1 MTAALLLIA
10 IVLAML
16 ALRQP
21 LVSMLLVAIGYA
33 HMVWGSGRLEYVI
46 EDMWVS
52 LEKETLL
59 AIPMF
64 LLCGGVMT
72 RGSTARRLVRIAA
85 ALTRQ
90 IPGGLAIAC
99 ILASMVF
106 AAISGSSIVTMLAV
120 GGVMLPALKE
130 AGYTSRF
137 ALGVVLA
144 GGSLGV
150 VLPPSIPL
158 IIFGFLTETS
168 LTELFVAGLLPGLLL
183 VVLFAL
189 YSLWVC
195 RHIPT
200 QRFSWRELWDA
211 LRHGWLAALMPVILL
226 GGIYSGYFS
235 PTESAAVAL
244 MYALVIEVFVHKDMK
259 LSEMRNVVVD
269 AVKTSGSLFPLFAVA
284 LSLALLLTEHRVPDA
299 LVQLMQG
306 WFSGPVSFMVA
317 VNILLFVVSCV
328 MTTTEALLILGPL
341 LTPVA
346 VSFGYDKAFFGV
358 VMIHNLEIGFLV
370 PPLGMN
376 LLVAMTAFKQRLG
389 DLALAAVPWIVL
401 MVIGLAIIIWQPG
414 IAMYLVNGKW

>member
-1 MTAALLLIA
+1 M
-10 IVLAML
+10 
-16 ALRQP
+16 
-21 LVSMLLVAIGYA
+21 
-33 HMVWGSGRLEYVI
+33 E
-46 EDMWVS
+46 
-52 LEKETLL
+52 
-59 AIPMF
+59 
-64 LLCGGVMT
+64 
-72 RGSTARRLVRIAA
+72 
-85 ALTRQ
+85 
-90 IPGGLAIAC
+90 
-99 ILASMVF
+99 
-106 AAISGSSIVTMLAV
+106 
-120 GGVMLPALKE
+120 
-130 AGYTSRF
+130 
-137 ALGVVLA
+137 
-144 GGSLGV
+144 
-150 VLPPSIPL
+150 
-158 IIFGFLTETS
+158 
-168 LTELFVAGLLPGLLL
+168 
-183 VVLFAL
+183 
-189 YSLWVC
+189 
-195 RHIPT
+195 
-200 QRFSWRELWDA
+200 
-211 LRHGWLAALMPVILL
+211 
-226 GGIYSGYFS
+226 
-235 PTESAAVAL
+235 
-244 MYALVIEVFVHKDMK
+244 